1 MTSVIL
7 NLKCNSR
14 MATVWAGVARRG
26 SVGAHEGLRT
36 IRMPG
41 MRLHHPEREEHQ
53 YYHPFFFFPF
63 LKPKTRG
70 IAFLIS
76 VGFISSLFFTTFQEG
91 KKNWLLLKFPFHTR
105 CFNCT
110 PTLFADTSPLPPFNL
125 YAQPCTTQRTNHH
138 CHYHHCHSS
147 HSPFRFGF
155 INLDGP

>member
-1 MTSVIL
+1 MFGRWGAEKKKNIKKYRNAGPTTCTFTGVEKDTGMTSVIL

-63 LKPKTRG
+63 SETKNSWDC
-70 IAFLIS
+70 IS
-76 VGFISSLFFTTFQEG
+76 NFRWIHSSLFFTTFQEG
-91 KKNWLLLKFPFHTR
+91 KKDWLLFKISIPH
-105 CFNCT
+105 
-110 PTLFADTSPLPPFNL
+110 TLFQLHAHLV
-125 YAQPCTTQRTNHH
+125 C
-138 CHYHHCHSS
+138 
-147 HSPFRFGF
+147 
-155 INLDGP
+155 